1 MSVIT
6 PLHPPLNNHAL
17 DIQTSIK
24 NNFQNHVNDYTPINS
39 YVPPKAT
46 GSNNFQSQVSNQVA
60 NNRPN
65 SSVVITQQSKPSG
78 GFRIRLH
85 WERGYNWQNSSTEK
99 FYCLQCRG
107 TCQSSSKLEIDTCRD
122 YSIRQKFLAVG
133 KTIRPASNPSL
144 CVTITGYGGKS
155 SPVELKSCQ
164 RSYSASRTQQFNEV
178 KASGKFEL
186 ISNDRTGRCLSQHHH
201 PKPHEVVFPEK
212 CEKTRRFDTTYWIAY

>member
-1 MSVIT
+1 MSVVT
-6 PLHPPLNNHAL
+6 TLHPPLNNHATEN
-17 DIQTSIK
+17 IQNSVK
-24 NNFQNHVNDYTPINS
+24 NNFQNHINDYTPINS
-39 YVPPKAT
+39 YVPPKA
-46 GSNNFQSQVSNQVA
+46 SQVSNNN

-65 SSVVITQQSKPSG
+65 YAQSKPSG

-85 WERGYNWQNSSTEK
+85 WERGYNWQDSSSEK

-107 TCQSSSKLEIDTCRD
+107 TCKSSSKLEIDTCRD
-122 YSIRQKFLAVG
+122 YSIRQKFLAIG

-155 SPVELKSCQ
+155 SPVQLKPCQ
-164 RSYSASRTQQFNEV
+164 RSYSASKTQRFNEV
-178 KASGKFEL
+178 KANGKFEL

-212 CEKTRRFDTTYWIAY
+212 CEKTRKFDTTYWIAY